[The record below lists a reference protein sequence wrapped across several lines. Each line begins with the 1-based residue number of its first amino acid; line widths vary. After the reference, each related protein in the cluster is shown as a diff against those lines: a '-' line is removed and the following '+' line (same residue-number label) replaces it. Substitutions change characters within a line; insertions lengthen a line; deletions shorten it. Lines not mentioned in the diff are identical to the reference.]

1 MRNVRGSVF
10 FLSFFLSLSCTC
22 MHLHE
27 SGLVCLASKL
37 SLWSHRTN
45 LTDEKKKRV
54 REGRGGGGGAARR
67 DESAAE
73 VLSRGEEETEEQGG
87 RGQGRGESELS

>member
-1 MRNVRGSVF
+1 MCVG
-10 FLSFFLSLSCTC
+10 LFLSLSCTC
-22 MHLHE
+22 VHLHG

-45 LTDEKKKRV
+45 LTDERKKKKRV
-54 REGRGGGGGAARR
+54 RERKRRGGAARR

>member
-1 MRNVRGSVF
+1 MVRNVRGSVPLPLLYLCAF
-10 FLSFFLSLSCTC
+10 ARERFSMFGEQIKPLEPQDKSDRR
-22 MHLHE
+22 
-27 SGLVCLASKL
+27 KK
-37 SLWSHRTN
+37 
-45 LTDEKKKRV
+45 KKKRV
-54 REGRGGGGGAARR
+54 RERKRRGGAARR